1 MAGHIPGAIN
11 LPATASL
18 DAAGRFLPPAEIAA
32 QYAAAGGIEGA
43 VLYCG
48 SGVTAAQGLLALEAA
63 GVRAAIYPG
72 SWSDWI
78 GDPDRPVVTGT
89 DP

>member
-1 MAGHIPGAIN
+1 
-11 LPATASL
+11 
-18 DAAGRFLPPAEIAA
+18 
-32 QYAAAGGIEGA
+32 
-43 VLYCG
+43 
-48 SGVTAAQGLLALEAA
+48 LALEAA